1 MCDDFDLS
9 WHELALIGS
18 LAEEISE
25 EEKERIRLELGIE
38 DASQSSCEEDDP
50 FDPSNEDPTR

>member
-1 MCDDFDLS
+1 MCDNFDFS

-25 EEKERIRLELGIE
+25 EENERIRLELGIE
-38 DASQSSCEEDDP
+38 DACSPSCEKDDP
-50 FDPSNEDPTR
+50 FDPSNEDPSR

>member
-1 MCDDFDLS
+1 MCDDFDFS

-25 EEKERIRLELGIE
+25 EEKERIRLDLGIE
-38 DASQSSCEEDDP
+38 DACPSGCEDDDP
-50 FDPSNEDPTR
+50 FDPPDEGPSR